1 MNRHEHT
8 PNGVSHW
15 SIVLCIQARIEEM
28 ARTLSAT
35 RIYVQ
40 IKSYGFYKAAFQER
54 LSQLRRSCL
63 FSPPSSL
70 LDSVVIIPRFC
81 QILLPPTCK
90 SALSSFAL
98 CVPLSLQIVDRR
110 FDSRAFNRTSAG
122 LAVQCLAHACVVL

>member
-1 MNRHEHT
+1 MNRHEQT

-15 SIVLCIQARIEEM
+15 SIALCIQARIEQEM
-28 ARTLSAT
+28 ACTLSAT

-81 QILLPPTCK
+81 QILLPPTCM
-90 SALSSFAL
+90 SALFPYAL
-98 CVPLSLQIVDRR
+98 CVPLSLQIVDARLA
-110 FDSRAFNRTSAG
+110 SRAFNRTLAR
-122 LAVQCLAHACVVL
+122 LAV